1 MVVLLLEEDEE
12 IIVSS
17 LFGLVSFFRLDTIDT
32 FGREC
37 IDVSFSSGT
46 LGRLSAAN
54 ATVSKPFPNT
64 TLWKALKSKGLC

>member
-1 MVVLLLEEDEE
+1 MVVVVLLEEDEE

-17 LFGLVSFFRLDTIDT
+17 LFGLV
-32 FGREC
+32 
-37 IDVSFSSGT
+37 
-46 LGRLSAAN
+46 GRLSAAN